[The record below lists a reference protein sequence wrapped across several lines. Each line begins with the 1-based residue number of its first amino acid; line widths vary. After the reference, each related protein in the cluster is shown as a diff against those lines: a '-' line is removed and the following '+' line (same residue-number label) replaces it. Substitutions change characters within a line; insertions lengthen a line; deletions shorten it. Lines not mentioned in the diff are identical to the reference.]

1 MEIEEIVTSL
11 KEQASE
17 KYKNNVIKLG
27 IPAENTI
34 GVATT
39 DLRKMAR
46 QLPKDS
52 DFLLELWDTGFHE
65 CKILTVLALKPKDV
79 TEEMIDKLMSEIVSW
94 DLCDLFCK
102 NILIKKA
109 FDQYIQRWI
118 GDDRLYYKRAAFT
131 LIASTSVHAKLSEK
145 EIQKYLQLIQIQS
158 KDERLLVKKSVSWAL
173 RELGKTN
180 EIAKELSILTAEQLI
195 ASENKAQQWIGKDA
209 LKELV
214 TLVKVSGRQRLI
226 SDKSKMGRANK
237 IESS

>member
-1 MEIEEIVTSL
+1 MKIDEIVIHL
-11 KEQASE
+11 QEQASE

-39 DLRKMAR
+39 DLRKIAR
-46 QLPKDS
+46 KLPKETE
-52 DFLLELWDTGFHE
+52 FLLELWDTGYHE
-65 CKILTVLALKPKDV
+65 CKILSVLALRPKDV
-79 TEEMIDKLMSEIVSW
+79 TEEMVEQLMTEIVSW

-102 NILIKKA
+102 NILIKKD
-109 FDQYIQRWI
+109 FDQYIQRWVSEES
-118 GDDRLYYKRAAFT
+118 LYYKRAAFT
-131 LIASTSVHAKLSEK
+131 LIASTSVHATLSEE
-145 EIQKYLQLIQIQS
+145 EIQKYLQLIQVQS
-158 KDERLLVKKSVSWAL
+158 NDERILVKKSVSWAL

-180 EIAKELSILTAEQLI
+180 ETAKELSILTAEELL

-226 SDKSKMGRANK
+226 SDKSKMGRVAK
-237 IESS
+237 